1 MEICRLICMFY
12 NYVLSLQRQTKKQ
25 MNYEESNFI
34 IAHAV
39 GSVDIERT
47 GRMEEGHRRRR

>member
-1 MEICRLICMFY
+1 MFY

-34 IAHAV
+34 I
-39 GSVDIERT
+39 I
-47 GRMEEGHRRRR
+47 GRNLIGMQ